1 MIYENRVK
9 IGIAS
14 VGVIFLMSALLTT
27 TDYDSVMT
35 EEKIEELRYGVD
47 SSEPFIDFI
56 SVKRTFDSTSELTF
70 TASNYVDILDGEFD
84 LVAKLEYTGE
94 TLTSNRSSIFFE
106 FRNLET
112 DELLNIDYGSYSYG
126 SYAGSASGKN
136 MLMPKVGNHYL
147 MYLNECDEYESK
159 LVNNCYTLDRSNVE
173 ITENTSLYISNQLKV
188 FDLTTGFNPIDVT
201 DIPLA
206 TLTLKDMKDNG
217 YTFVYGYEMKATQY
231 TKDEYYTDYESIYN
245 EITTRYGI

>member
-1 MIYENRVK
+1 MFYENRVK
-9 IGIAS
+9 IG
-14 VGVIFLMSALLTT
+14 VISIVFMFTLSALLTT
-27 TDYDSVMT
+27 SDYDSVIT
-35 EEKIEELRYGVD
+35 ESQIEELRYADD
-47 SSEPFIDFI
+47 SSEPFMDFI

-70 TASNYVDILDGEFD
+70 TSSNYVDILDGEFD

-94 TLTSNRSSIFFE
+94 TLTSNQSSIFFE

-112 DELLNIDYGSYSYG
+112 NELLNIDYGMYR
-126 SYAGSASGKN
+126 GSASGRN
-136 MLMPKVGNHYL
+136 LLMPKVGNHYL

-159 LVNNCYTLDRSNVE
+159 LVNNCYTLDSSYVE
-173 ITENTSLYISNQLKV
+173 IAENTSLYISNQLKV